1 MGGMIVLNG
10 AWDSL
15 YPIPDPNSHVN
26 PGIAADS
33 TMRPR
38 YRGLAIG
45 SGANGLTAFIQP
57 PPAALMLAP
66 LALLSYEDARFVW
79 LLLLCLAAWG
89 TALEAAKIYDLC
101 VADSPAGKSERDQR
115 LGGLLILLICISP
128 LTYCCVRSGNISAII
143 GWLIGVATASLIRR
157 SGGGSEAGGV
167 AAILIAGV
175 QKYASF
181 VLVPL
186 YVAMRR
192 WRALIELSIMGL
204 ALLALSVVIMGAEPF
219 RTFIGEIAPTLGR
232 SVGTRYNMSL
242 PGLMLRMGRR
252 ETLSSPQNM
261 AIHYAGL
268 VVLALILVLM
278 FSRPRRYWDS
288 AIHVAGAAAA
298 LLCWLLV
305 FSPIAW
311 LAYFMYLV
319 PLSGWL
325 IVQARRSV
333 AGSAVVIVII
343 AMCYVPL
350 QMFPRFNPPEPVFSY
365 PLLSLILMLGLS
377 IRTMLPENDR
387 AAA

>member
-1 MGGMIVLNG
+1 
-10 AWDSL
+10 
-15 YPIPDPNSHVN
+15 
-26 PGIAADS
+26 
-33 TMRPR
+33 MRPR
-38 YRGLAIG
+38 YRELAAKSGAIG
-45 SGANGLTAFIQP
+45 LTVFIQP

-66 LALLSYEDARFVW
+66 LGLLSYEDAMFVW

-89 TALEAAKIYDLC
+89 TALQAAKIYDLC
-101 VADSPAGKSERDQR
+101 AADSSAGTTERDQR
-115 LGGLLILLICISP
+115 VGGLLILLICISP

-143 GWLIGVATASLIRR
+143 AWLIGAAMMSLIRR
-157 SGGGSEAGGV
+157 RNGGNEAGG
-167 AAILIAGV
+167 AAALLIAGV

-181 VLVPL
+181 VLLPL

-192 WRALIELSIMGL
+192 WRALIEMGIMGL
-204 ALLALSVVIMGAEPF
+204 ALLAISVSILGTEPF
-219 RTFIGEIAPTLGR
+219 LTFVGQIAPTLGR

-242 PGLMLRMGRR
+242 SGLMLRMGRR
-252 ETLSSPQNM
+252 EMLSEPQNFG
-261 AIHYAGL
+261 IRGAGL
-268 VVLALILVLM
+268 VVLALILVLI

-305 FSPIAW
+305 FGPIAW

-325 IVQARRSV
+325 IIQARRSV

-377 IRTMLPENDR
+377 IRTMLHENDR